1 MDEQPGKP
9 DHSLIEINDLGAAA
23 RRNKW
28 LILGCVAIS
37 ALASTGIALL
47 TPDTWQA
54 SAIVRIGMIGTQ
66 KNPVEPIANVMVRLN
81 DPSYQQ
87 EISRSLPP
95 PANEHIGS
103 LKTTPIP
110 NTNLLEVTVKGRN
123 ASEVKQLIEA
133 VIHHLRLT
141 HDKIAEPAITLQ
153 QKRLDALTNTISQS
167 RQQLKALRSSPSLPT
182 PVTDSAVLYHFLI
195 NQQDTELA
203 QLEGEKN
210 TLELSLSPTSTYSTA
225 LFSQIKVE
233 NKAQTP
239 NRLLLILT
247 GSFVGCIVGLFIS
260 VALTR
265 LQRSQGKPISSDI
278 HM

>member
-1 MDEQPGKP
+1 MAHIRLRSNIRPGFNRHSSP
-9 DHSLIEINDLGAAA
+9 DA
-23 RRNKW
+23 RY
-28 LILGCVAIS
+28 
-37 ALASTGIALL
+37 LASQRHCQNRNDRHTKKSRRTHRQCDGATERPLLSTGDQSQ
-47 TPDTWQA
+47 P
-54 SAIVRIGMIGTQ
+54 
-66 KNPVEPIANVMVRLN
+66 
-81 DPSYQQ
+81 
-87 EISRSLPP
+87 PP